1 MTRSPTP
8 DELAHRYD
16 DPYRKSERFE
26 IDPERFERGV
36 QRDDDGAWG
45 VGALVVH
52 DGRGLFVREGDTWL
66 LPGGRLE
73 SDESPEAGARR
84 EVREETGVEIEIV
97 DLGAIAEQTFVQRGS
112 NRSYEFRFATFV
124 AEPIAA
130 EPTLPDAP
138 RDDAIDAIAWRS
150 DVPEAT
156 FDYDLVRRLADTYG

>member
-1 MTRSPTP
+1 MTWSPTP
-8 DELAHRYD
+8 DELARRYD

-84 EVREETGVEIEIV
+84 EVRE
-97 DLGAIAEQTFVQRGS
+97 
-112 NRSYEFRFATFV
+112 
-124 AEPIAA
+124 
-130 EPTLPDAP
+130 
-138 RDDAIDAIAWRS
+138 
-150 DVPEAT
+150 
-156 FDYDLVRRLADTYG
+156 